1 MYPKRIIVTGA
12 SGFIGRHLIKLMA
25 EYPGINAIPLSRKT
39 IPGYFTVPGYIDPPD
54 GEILIHL
61 AENNN
66 ANSMGLL
73 DRSYEKTLTHTINSF
88 FNKKYEKIIY
98 ISSSMLYGDSSM
110 SAHGTE
116 DEIFLDTRYCELK
129 YLAECCVLNSSSGL
143 VARLSNVYGKGM
155 SKSNV
160 ISHISNQI
168 QNSGDLK
175 IQNDAPVR
183 DFINVRD
190 VVEGIFA
197 IAMSDSID
205 KRSSK
210 VYNIGTGV
218 GTSIGELAKLM
229 LEKSGQAERNIV
241 SVGINNMKSTI
252 ILDYSKMFKDFGWK
266 PQIPLA
272 DGITELFK
280 IDPSEKSE

>member
-1 MYPKRIIVTGA
+1 MYPKKIIVTGA
-12 SGFIGRHLIKLMA
+12 SGFIGRHLIKLFA
-25 EYPGINAIPLSRKT
+25 EYPRINAIPLSRKS
-39 IPGYFTVPGYIDPPD
+39 IPGYLTVPGYIDPPD

-61 AENNN
+61 AEDNN
-66 ANSMGLL
+66 AKSIGLMN
-73 DRSYEKTLTHTINSF
+73 RSYEKTVTDTINSF

-110 SAHGTE
+110 NAHGTE
-116 DEIFLDTRYCELK
+116 DKIFLDTRYCELK
-129 YLAECCVLNSSSGL
+129 YLAECCVLNSSSGF

-160 ISHISNQI
+160 ISHILNQI
-168 QNSGDLK
+168 QKGGDLE
-175 IQNDAPVR
+175 IQNDAHVR

-190 VVEGIFA
+190 VVQGIFA
-197 IAMSDSID
+197 IAISDSTY
-205 KRSSK
+205 KPTNK

-241 SVGINNMKSTI
+241 SAGNNKIKSTI
-252 ILDYSKMFKDFGWK
+252 VLDYSKMFQDFRWK
-266 PQIPLA
+266 PQIPLV
-272 DGITELFK
+272 DGVAKLFR
-280 IDPSEKSE
+280 IDPSEKNE